1 MIFKQIPIGS
11 MANFAYIFGCDKTGD
26 GALVDPAFDINKL
39 LAESKKAGLTIRYI
53 FTTHTHFDHIGGH
66 GEIISQ
72 TAAKAVV
79 HKLESSALKKKG
91 ISNIIE
97 VEDNDIIQVGNIEAK
112 IIHTPGHTPGGI
124 CILLNNE
131 KLITGDTLFIGDC
144 GRTDLAGGS
153 SRQLYESIEKKIKT
167 LHDSIEIYPG
177 HGYGRK
183 NYSTVREQK
192 KSNPA
197 LMCKSLEEFE
207 ALP

>member
-11 MANFAYIFGCDKTGD
+11 MANFSYIFGCDKTGD

-53 FTTHTHFDHIGGH
+53 FTTHTHFDHIEGH

-72 TAAKAVV
+72 TPAKAVV
-79 HKLESSALKKKG
+79 HKLESSVLKKKG
-91 ISNIIE
+91 ISNIVE
-97 VEDNDIIQVGNIEAK
+97 VEDNDIIKVGNIEAK

-124 CILLNNE
+124 CILLDNE

-167 LHDSIEIYPG
+167 LDDSIEIYPG
-177 HGYGRK
+177 HGYGKK
-183 NYSTVREQK
+183 NYSTVGEQK
-192 KSNPA
+192 KTNPA
-197 LMCKSLEEFE
+197 LMCGSLEEFE
-207 ALP
+207 SLP